1 MWLQQST
8 LINTIKQW
16 EQCTSGHIY
25 WHLKPVVCLQE
36 RNVAMELDLARAAM
50 ETVVR
55 QLAAV
60 SKTNQVGTNYVTHES
75 AILSDTSQAVSLG
88 VILSGWTSPT
98 ACSN

>member
-1 MWLQQST
+1 M
-8 LINTIKQW
+8 
-16 EQCTSGHIY
+16 
-25 WHLKPVVCLQE
+25 VCLQE

-75 AILSDTSQAVSLG
+75 AI
-88 VILSGWTSPT
+88 
-98 ACSN
+98 